1 LRTDVRRALLFGALL
16 VVAAGAAGCH
26 RDMRDQPK
34 YKPFEASDFF
44 GDRRSVRPVVEGTV
58 ARGQLRADSLLY
70 TGKMNGQPADLF
82 PFTVT
87 REVVLRGRDR
97 YDIFCSPCHDYTGAG
112 RGMIALRGHRLPPSF
127 HEPRLKDAAAGYF
140 FGVITNGFG
149 VMYDYAAQISPE
161 DRWAIVAY
169 VRTLQAAGN
178 ATIDDVPQAERAGLD
193 RPAGADG
200 AAPRGSGGGH

>member
-1 LRTDVRRALLFGALL
+1 LRTDVRRMVL
-16 VVAAGAAGCH
+16 VAALAALGFAGAGCH

-44 GDRRSVRPVVEGTV
+44 ADGRSVRPVVEGTV

-70 TGKMNGQPADLF
+70 SGRVGKEPADLF

-87 REVVLRGRDR
+87 REVVLRGRER
-97 YDIFCSPCHDYTGAG
+97 YDIFCAPCHDYTGSG

-127 HEPRLKDAAAGYF
+127 HDQRLKDAAAGYF

-149 VMYDYAAQISPE
+149 VMYDYAAQITPE

-169 VRTLQAAGN
+169 IRALQAAGSASVN
-178 ATIDDVPQAERAGLD
+178 DVPPAERASLD
-193 RPAGADG
+193 RPATAMP
-200 AAPRGSGGGH
+200 APATGGGH